1 MEATPSQTSV
11 EIISKPIVGDVV
23 LVHGIEGNG
32 TDQHPG
38 IVTRVHTPV
47 AGGACA
53 VSVSVHTDGGGV
65 QWIGGI
71 MFHRSRSDGLAAGK
85 QHFATPLDYPPMEQL
100 PPGNISY
107 LDDPAAVAPHAAAPT
122 TAPESVPDSTITGA
136 NPQLEDPAAVA
147 PHAATTA

>member
-1 MEATPSQTSV
+1 MEATPNPISV

-23 LVHGIEGNG
+23 LVHGIEANG

-38 IVTRVHTPV
+38 IVTRVHQPV
-47 AGGACA
+47 DGGACA

-71 MFHRSRSDGLAAGK
+71 MFHRSRADGIAAAQ

-100 PPGNISY
+100 PPGNIRY
-107 LDDPAAVAPHAAAPT
+107 LEDPAAVAPPAAAP
-122 TAPESVPDSTITGA
+122 APAPDSVPDSTITGA
-136 NPQLEDPAAVA
+136 NPQLEDSAAVA
-147 PHAATTA
+147 PPAVPTA